1 MPPSV
6 RPTGVERTF
15 AKDEIIV
22 TKTDPQGRITYANDV
37 FLRMSCST
45 KAATLGIVA
54 TVLAAGLHFGDLG
67 VAVRAGAGALFL
79 LVTVP
84 VAAQMIGRAAYLL
97 GVPLLPGTVDQLRDR
112 YDRQRGVLR

>member
-1 MPPSV
+1 MADLAIATLFVVGAAFILLAAAGLLRMP
-6 RPTGVERTF
+6 
-15 AKDEIIV
+15 
-22 TKTDPQGRITYANDV
+22 DV

>member
-1 MPPSV
+1 MADLAVAALFVVGAVFILLAAAGLLRMP
-6 RPTGVERTF
+6 
-15 AKDEIIV
+15 
-22 TKTDPQGRITYANDV
+22 DV

>member
-1 MPPSV
+1 MADLAVAALFVIGAVFILLAAAGLLRMP
-6 RPTGVERTF
+6 
-15 AKDEIIV
+15 
-22 TKTDPQGRITYANDV
+22 DV

-112 YDRQRGVLR
+112 YDR

>member
-1 MPPSV
+1 MADLAVAALFVIGAVFILLAAAGLLRMP
-6 RPTGVERTF
+6 
-15 AKDEIIV
+15 
-22 TKTDPQGRITYANDV
+22 DV

-112 YDRQRGVLR
+112 YDRQRRVLR

>member
-1 MPPSV
+1 MADLAVAALFVIGAVFILLAAAGLLRMP
-6 RPTGVERTF
+6 
-15 AKDEIIV
+15 
-22 TKTDPQGRITYANDV
+22 DV